1 MVNTA
6 FHTFYFP
13 CANYH
18 RKDGDLMSGAESPIY
33 KDESSKAAFADLS
46 ESSCVMITELEQRL
60 QKETGEKVVLVAYRI

>member
-1 MVNTA
+1 
-6 FHTFYFP
+6 
-13 CANYH
+13 
-18 RKDGDLMSGAESPIY
+18 MSGAESPIY